1 MEISSENRQKL
12 NLFTV
17 VELADILKMN
27 VQVIARK
34 LKAGEIR
41 GYKLGKD
48 WRVSEATI
56 LEYLES
62 HCNQRSRRDK
72 DFSRIQSYFEDGRLK
87 VIPSKRS
94 KRLEVL
100 KYLVSKLENRVYT
113 EPEINEF
120 LARYHPDVCT
130 LRREFIMNRL
140 MVRKD
145 GRYKVVAWNRDV
157 P

>member
-1 MEISSENRQKL
+1 MEISNENRQRL

-17 VELADILKMN
+17 QEVADLLKMN

-48 WRVSEATI
+48 WRVSEQTI

-62 HCNQRSRRDK
+62 HSNQRSRQDK
-72 DFSRIQSYFEDGRLK
+72 VWSGIETYFEDGRLT

-100 KYLVSKLENRVYT
+100 KYLVSKLEDRVYT
-113 EPEINEF
+113 EKEINEF
-120 LARYHPDVCT
+120 LRRYHPDVCT

-145 GRYKVVAWNRDV
+145 GRYKVVTWSLES

>member
-1 MEISSENRQKL
+1 MDISSENRQKL

-17 VELADILKMN
+17 QEAADILKMN

-34 LKAGEIR
+34 LKAGEIP

-48 WRVSEATI
+48 WRVSEQTM

-62 HCNQRSRRDK
+62 HSNQRNRQDQDWPNIR
-72 DFSRIQSYFEDGRLK
+72 SYFENGRLK

-94 KRLEVL
+94 RRIEVL
-100 KYLVSKLENRVYT
+100 RYLVSKLENRVYT
-113 EPEINEF
+113 EKEINEF
-120 LARYHPDVCT
+120 LSRYHPDVCT

-145 GRYKVVAWNRDV
+145 GKYKIVTWNQEA
-157 P
+157 